1 MMENIEARIK
11 KLKKKRAKLQQQE
24 MKLKSKSIAKKQKER
39 LQKIGWAV
47 ESVLG
52 YQVEEENLPSL
63 IDFLEEQKNE
73 GTLER
78 ALGKLSNSEKK
89 TEVESE
95 ERVKA
100 DSDKELSLAKT
111 ELSEIQ
117 ANELNTEKVI
127 HTGMVE
133 TPTNSPLRKKSAK
146 ATVMEWR
153 KLHPKGKKSDCI
165 KETKL
170 AHATVDR
177 WWTEKSEQF
186 KYRSG
191 SAEDIVMEWR
201 TMNPF
206 GRKADCVRDTG
217 ISQTTVSKWW

>member
-117 ANELNTEKVI
+117 ANEVNL
-127 HTGMVE
+127 
-133 TPTNSPLRKKSAK
+133 
-146 ATVMEWR
+146 
-153 KLHPKGKKSDCI
+153 
-165 KETKL
+165 
-170 AHATVDR
+170 
-177 WWTEKSEQF
+177 
-186 KYRSG
+186 
-191 SAEDIVMEWR
+191 
-201 TMNPF
+201 
-206 GRKADCVRDTG
+206 
-217 ISQTTVSKWW
+217 

>member
-1 MMENIEARIK
+1 MENIEARIK

-63 IDFLEEQKNE
+63 IDFLKEQKNE

-78 ALGKLSNSEKK
+78 ALGKLPNSEKK
-89 TEVESE
+89 IEVESE

-100 DSDKELSLAKT
+100 DSDKESSLVKT

-117 ANELNTEKVI
+117 ADEVNTEKVI

-133 TPTNSPLRKKSAK
+133 TPTNSPL
-146 ATVMEWR
+146 
-153 KLHPKGKKSDCI
+153 
-165 KETKL
+165 
-170 AHATVDR
+170 
-177 WWTEKSEQF
+177 
-186 KYRSG
+186 
-191 SAEDIVMEWR
+191 
-201 TMNPF
+201 
-206 GRKADCVRDTG
+206 
-217 ISQTTVSKWW
+217 